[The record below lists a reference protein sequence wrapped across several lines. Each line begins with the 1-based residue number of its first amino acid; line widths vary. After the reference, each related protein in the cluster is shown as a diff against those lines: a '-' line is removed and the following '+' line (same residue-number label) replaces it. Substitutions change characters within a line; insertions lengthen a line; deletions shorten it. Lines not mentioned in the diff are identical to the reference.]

1 MASENQANNRRITRL
16 KLAKESNLSAMP
28 EKADVGTMEGSNH
41 LPGKRKADGNL
52 TKQHHGVK
60 RFALG
65 NLTNAE
71 SDNLLAQNPQKASIP
86 MAKIKQFNES
96 KHAASKLRGA
106 TKILTRAAM
115 RLEKAFS
122 NKNKPQDEQENRWG
136 DDRDNEKPSNVS
148 DGAAKVGN
156 ATNGV
161 MPTKSRRD
169 TAHTGAENTKLSIA
183 RNQKPLAQ
191 VNDEATNSKNTAE
204 VPSKIPLMLHSEK
217 NVKQLGALDEKK
229 GGRSSNDFEDNS
241 LYVSAVENLDEDNN
255 SSSSNVL
262 EKTGAKGPLQTLNQ
276 PARCLKVKKN
286 IATEK
291 IPAVKNAPLE
301 QVTKHPLISD
311 SVTQEAANNNE
322 HKPPPL
328 LAGGINTK
336 LKKQTSNEFELSND
350 ALYVTAIDTLE
361 EEAAS
366 SLRRPLAQ
374 PTVEQGNEISKQKRR
389 CGTVIVPIQQS
400 IQKPTVTVE
409 PRSPRKKTP
418 PGVNDF
424 DKTYWRDVYQVSEY
438 AQEIFEYLRDRESLY
453 QLKDYMKK
461 QPFLTAPMRA
471 LLVDWMVELQESFEL
486 NHETLYLAVKIVD
499 AYLSLV
505 VIGRETL
512 QLVASAAFLIAAKY
526 DERVPPTVDDF
537 IYICDGAYVPQQLLE
552 MERTVFRTIGFDL
565 GFPLSY
571 RFLRRYARVALV
583 PMPILTLARY
593 ILETSLMEYATVILS
608 DSKLACAAL
617 FIARRMSDLPGW
629 NKTLEFY
636 SGYKV
641 DDLKSVIILLNN
653 VIMPKKS
660 SPLLKLTNVREKYS
674 HELFFQVAKCPVI
687 TSLEKLFETSELPLN
702 VDTKIGEPSSGRS
715 AKSVEN
721 MIVVPQSNPQAS
733 GTSETVAPS
742 TSESADKI
750 DTEAQPSTNFP

>member
-28 EKADVGTMEGSNH
+28 EKADVGTMEGTTH
-41 LPGKRKADGNL
+41 LQGKRKADVNL
-52 TKQHHGVK
+52 SKQHQGVK

-71 SDNLLAQNPQKASIP
+71 ADNLLAQNPQKASIP
-86 MAKIKQFNES
+86 MAKIKQFNEA
-96 KHAASKLRGA
+96 KHPPSKLRGA

-122 NKNKPQDEQENRWG
+122 NKNKPQDEQENQWT

-148 DGAAKVGN
+148 DGAAKVGT
-156 ATNGV
+156 AFVGAV
-161 MPTKSRRD
+161 PTKSRRD
-169 TAHTGAENTKLSIA
+169 TANTEGENTKLSVA
-183 RNQKPLAQ
+183 RNQKPLAP
-191 VNDEATNSKNTAE
+191 VTEEATNSKNSAD
-204 VPSKIPLMLHSEK
+204 VPSKLP
-217 NVKQLGALDEKK
+217 KQLGALDEKK
-229 GGRSSNDFEDNS
+229 GGRPSNDFEDNS

-262 EKTGAKGPLQTLNQ
+262 EKGGAKGPLQMLNQ
-276 PARCLKVKKN
+276 PDRPLKVKK
-286 IATEK
+286 IVATEK
-291 IPAVKNAPLE
+291 IPAVKDAPLG
-301 QVTKHPLISD
+301 QATDHAMIS
-311 SVTQEAANNNE
+311 STATQEAAINNE
-322 HKPPPL
+322 QKPPPP
-328 LAGGINTK
+328 LAGAINTK

-350 ALYVTAIDTLE
+350 ALYVTAIDNLE
-361 EEAAS
+361 EEALAS
-366 SLRRPLAQ
+366 YGVRRLTK
-374 PTVEQGNEISKQKRR
+374 PTHFKPTYGLDTAKPRRR
-389 CGTVIVPIQQS
+389 CGTVINPQALIK
-400 IQKPTVTVE
+400 KPTTTVE
-409 PRSPRKKTP
+409 TRSPRKKTP
-418 PGVNDF
+418 PGVVDF
-424 DKTYWRDVYQVSEY
+424 DKTYWRDVYQVPEY
-438 AQEIFEYLRDRESLY
+438 AHDIFEYLRERESTY

-499 AYLSLV
+499 AYLSLAI
-505 VIGRETL
+505 IGRETL
-512 QLVASAAFLIAAKY
+512 QLVASAAYLIAAKY
-526 DERVPPTVDDF
+526 DERVPPTIDDF

-593 ILETSLMEYATVILS
+593 ILETSLMEYDTVIVS

-641 DDLKSVIILLNN
+641 DDFKNVIILLNN

-687 TSLEKLFETSELPLN
+687 TSLEKLFETSEQPLN
-702 VDTKIGEPSSGRS
+702 VDVEMGEPSSGRS
-715 AKSVEN
+715 AKSEEN
-721 MIVVPQSNPQAS
+721 MTAVPQSKPQAS

-742 TSESADKI
+742 TSESAGKI
-750 DTEAQPSTNFP
+750 DTDAQPSTKFP

>member
-1 MASENQANNRRITRL
+1 
-16 KLAKESNLSAMP
+16 MP

-41 LPGKRKADGNL
+41 LPGKRKADVNL
-52 TKQHHGVK
+52 SKQHHGVK

-71 SDNLLAQNPQKASIP
+71 SDNLLGQNPQKASIP

-96 KHAASKLRGA
+96 KPAASKLRGA

-122 NKNKPQDEQENRWG
+122 NKNKPQDEQENQSS

-148 DGAAKVGN
+148 DSAAKVGT
-156 ATNGV
+156 AIIGA

-169 TAHTGAENTKLSIA
+169 TTNTGGENSKLIVA
-183 RNQKPLAQ
+183 RNQKPVTQ
-191 VNDEATNSKNTAE
+191 VTDEATNSKNSAD
-204 VPSKIPLMLHSEK
+204 VLSKPPLLLRGEK
-217 NVKQLGALDEKK
+217 NIKQLGALDEKK
-229 GGRSSNDFEDNS
+229 GGRTSNDFEDNS
-241 LYVSAVENLDEDNN
+241 LYVSAVENLDEDYN
-255 SSSSNVL
+255 SSSSNVV
-262 EKTGAKGPLQTLNQ
+262 ERVGAKGPLQSLNQ
-276 PARCLKVKKN
+276 PARSLKVKKN
-286 IATEK
+286 TAAEK
-291 IPAVKNAPLE
+291 LPAVKTAPIE
-301 QVTKHPLISD
+301 QVTNRPPIS
-311 SVTQEAANNNE
+311 SNATQEAANNNE
-322 HKPPPL
+322 QKPPPPL
-328 LAGGINTK
+328 VGAINTK

-361 EEAAS
+361 EEAPS
-366 SLRRPLAQ
+366 SSRRLPAQ
-374 PTVEQGNEISKQKRR
+374 PEVDQRNEISQQKSK
-389 CGTVIVPIQQS
+389 CGTVLTSQDSV
-400 IQKPTVTVE
+400 QKPTIAVE
-409 PRSPRKKTP
+409 PHSPRKKTP

-438 AQEIFEYLRDRESLY
+438 AQDIFEYLRERESLY

-505 VIGRETL
+505 IIGRETL

-537 IYICDGAYVPQQLLE
+537 IYICDGAYVPQELLQ
-552 MERTVFRTIGFDL
+552 MERTIFRTIGYDL

-593 ILETSLMEYATVILS
+593 ILETSLMEYATVVLS

-617 FIARRMSDLPGW
+617 FLARRMSDLPGW

-641 DDLKSVIILLNN
+641 DDLKSVVILLNN
-653 VIMPKKS
+653 VIMPKIS

-687 TSLEKLFETSELPLN
+687 TNLEKLFETSEQSLN
-702 VDTKIGEPSSGRS
+702 GDTKIGEPSSSGRS
-715 AKSVEN
+715 VG
-721 MIVVPQSNPQAS
+721 PQSNPQTS
-733 GTSETVAPS
+733 GTSETIALS
-742 TSESADKI
+742 TSEPADKI
-750 DTEAQPSTNFP
+750 DTEAQPSTKLP